1 MRAPLK
7 PRSDNP
13 SRSASLPDHGPG
25 FWDPL
30 QSCGI
35 DSGGEAWAALD
46 QGVASD
52 LFATMVRVR
61 SSCSLSKKALLAE
74 KSSLLSAKKLPVNA
88 ARETRQTGSSCQA
101 RPASRRWVGTCFCF
115 RGGGERGVNPHLFR
129 GLLHLLKS
137 PARFSFSRNMTRA
150 KVHPWRIA
158 NMRGI
163 DGEQKFR
170 LCWFGN
176 LSPGFAH

>member
-1 MRAPLK
+1 MPLARRGK
-7 PRSDNP
+7 PGVLAKRGRP
-13 SRSASLPDHGPG
+13 GAAGRGP
-25 FWDPL
+25 
-30 QSCGI
+30 
-35 DSGGEAWAALD
+35 
-46 QGVASD
+46 V
-52 LFATMVRVR
+52 FAF
-61 SSCSLSKKALLAE
+61 
-74 KSSLLSAKKLPVNA
+74 
-88 ARETRQTGSSCQA
+88 G
-101 RPASRRWVGTCFCF
+101 
-115 RGGGERGVNPHLFR
+115 GGGERGVNPHLSK

-176 LSPGFAH
+176 LSPGFAHSTF

>member
-1 MRAPLK
+1 
-7 PRSDNP
+7 
-13 SRSASLPDHGPG
+13 
-25 FWDPL
+25 
-30 QSCGI
+30 
-35 DSGGEAWAALD
+35 
-46 QGVASD
+46 
-52 LFATMVRVR
+52 MVRVR
-61 SSCSLSKKALLAE
+61 SFLFVVEKGLLAE

-101 RPASRRWVGTCFCF
+101 RPAWRRWARSVFAFG
-115 RGGGERGVNPHLFR
+115 GGGERGVNPHLSK

-137 PARFSFSRNMTRA
+137 PACFSFSRNMPRA

-170 LCWFGN
+170 LCRFGN
-176 LSPGFAH
+176 LSPGFAHSTFIVCY